1 VSMEKKLLTN
11 FDINNLFAE
20 FIVNKLDNNILSQI
34 EVVDFQNFLVIK
46 GKTKSKE
53 ILELSQIKLQF
64 VESLSSKTE
73 ISIGNTIDLIE
84 YDVNLEAPQKL
95 TFSFY
100 NSSDISKQNCETE
113 SICLTSKSNFPYGYS
128 FGMGKS
134 KYYYAKK
141 IVYNLQSKYQWDK
154 IKIEFEEPFDEN
166 GLEIFVDNCND
177 SDESIKSAILDAF
190 DFNFTGFNK
199 KLEKLDF
206 SKPILEKGYEFEMLK
221 ELNQNLI
228 LI

>member
-1 VSMEKKLLTN
+1 MEKKLLTN

-64 VESLSSKTE
+64 VESLSSETK

-84 YDVNLEAPQKL
+84 YDVDITTPSKL
-95 TFSFY
+95 SFTFY
-100 NSSDISKQNCETE
+100 NTTDISKQDCETE
-113 SICLTSKSNFPYGYS
+113 KISLVSKSEFPYGYS
-128 FGMGKS
+128 YGMGKTN
-134 KYYYAKK
+134 YYYAKK
-141 IVYNLQSKYQWDK
+141 LVYNLQSKYQWDK
-154 IKIEFEEPFDEN
+154 ITIEFPNPFNEN
-166 GLEIFVDNCND
+166 DFNIFVDSCTTSN
-177 SDESIKSAILDAF
+177 ESIKSALLDAF

-199 KLEKLDF
+199 KLEKLDW
-206 SKPILEKGYEFEMLK
+206 SRPILEKGYEFELLK
-221 ELNQNLI
+221 ELNENLI

>member
-1 VSMEKKLLTN
+1 MEKKLLTN

-64 VESLSSKTE
+64 VESLSSETK

-84 YDVNLEAPQKL
+84 YDVDITTPSKL
-95 TFSFY
+95 SFTFY
-100 NSSDISKQNCETE
+100 NTTDISKQDCETE
-113 SICLTSKSNFPYGYS
+113 KISLVSKSEFPYGYS
-128 FGMGKS
+128 YGMGKTN
-134 KYYYAKK
+134 YYYAKK
-141 IVYNLQSKYQWDK
+141 LVYNLQSKYQWDK
-154 IKIEFEEPFDEN
+154 ITIEFPNPFNEN
-166 GLEIFVDNCND
+166 YFNIFVDSCTTSN
-177 SDESIKSAILDAF
+177 ESIKSALLDAF

-199 KLEKLDF
+199 KLEKLDW
-206 SKPILEKGYEFEMLK
+206 SRPILEKGYEFELLK
-221 ELNQNLI
+221 ELNENLI

>member
-1 VSMEKKLLTN
+1 MEKKLLTN

-46 GKTKSKE
+46 GKTKSEE

-199 KLEKLDF
+199 KLEKLDW
-206 SKPILEKGYEFEMLK
+206 SKPILEKGYEFELLK
-221 ELNQNLI
+221 ELNENLI

>member
-1 VSMEKKLLTN
+1 MEKKTLTN

-20 FIVNKLDNNILSQI
+20 FIVNKLGNSELSQI
-34 EVVDFQNFLVIK
+34 EVVDLGNFMVIK

-53 ILELSQIKLQF
+53 ILELTKIKSDF
-64 VESLSSKTE
+64 KDSLSSPETE

-84 YDVNLEAPQKL
+84 YDVDLVQPRKL
-95 TFSFY
+95 RFTFH
-100 NSSDISKQNCETE
+100 NNTDISKANCESE
-113 SICLTSKSNFPYGYS
+113 KISLVSKSEFPYGYS
-128 FGMGKS
+128 FGMGKT

-154 IKIEFEEPFDEN
+154 ITIEIPEPFNEN
-166 GLEIFVDNCND
+166 DFNIFVDNC
-177 SDESIKSAILDAF
+177 STTDESIKSAILDAF

-206 SKPILEKGYEFEMLK
+206 QKPILEKGYEFEMLK

>member
-1 VSMEKKLLTN
+1 MEKKLLTN

-199 KLEKLDF
+199 KLEKLDW
-206 SKPILEKGYEFEMLK
+206 SKPILEKGYEFELLK
-221 ELNQNLI
+221 ELNENLI

>member
-1 VSMEKKLLTN
+1 MEKKLITN
-11 FDINNLFAE
+11 VDINNLFAE

-64 VESLSSKTE
+64 VESLSSETE

-84 YDVNLEAPQKL
+84 YDVNLESPQKL

-100 NSSDISKQNCETE
+100 NNSDISKENCETE

-154 IKIEFEEPFDEN
+154 IKVEFKEPFSED
-166 GLEIFVDNCND
+166 GFEIFVDNCTD
-177 SDESIKSAILDAF
+177 SNESIKSAILDAF
-190 DFNFTGFNK
+190 DFNFIGFNK

-206 SKPILEKGYEFEMLK
+206 SKPILKKGYEFEMLK